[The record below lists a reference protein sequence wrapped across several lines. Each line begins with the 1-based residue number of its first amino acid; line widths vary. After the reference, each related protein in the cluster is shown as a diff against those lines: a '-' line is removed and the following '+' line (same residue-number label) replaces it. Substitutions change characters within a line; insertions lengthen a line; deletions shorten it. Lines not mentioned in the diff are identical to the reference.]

1 MELPM
6 QDQREEASPASDKP
20 GFLGMPRGVRIWAEA
35 GRRFWAGLV
44 LGIALGLAFGLLI
57 GAYLGY
63 EGLITSK
70 NDTRLAGIG
79 MVAIFIGIMFAQW
92 TIGRTAGRK

>member
-1 MELPM
+1 
-6 QDQREEASPASDKP
+6 
-20 GFLGMPRGVRIWAEA
+20 MPRGMRVWAEA
-35 GRRFWAGLV
+35 GPRFWAGV
-44 LGIALGLAFGLLI
+44 VMGIALGLAFGLLI

-79 MVAIFIGIMFAQW
+79 IVLLFLGMMFAQW

>member
-1 MELPM
+1 M
-6 QDQREEASPASDKP
+6 QNQQEKSDPVSDKP
-20 GFLGMPRGVRIWAEA
+20 GFLGMPRGMRVWAEA
-35 GRRFWAGLV
+35 GRRFWAGVV

-63 EGLITSK
+63 EGLITSQ

-79 MVAIFIGIMFAQW
+79 IILIVVGIGFAQW

>member
-1 MELPM
+1 M
-6 QDQREEASPASDKP
+6 QNQEEESNPASDKP

-35 GRRFWAGLV
+35 GRRFWAGVV

-57 GAYLGY
+57 GAYLGC
-63 EGLITSK
+63 EGLITSQ

-79 MVAIFIGIMFAQW
+79 IVLIFVGVLFAQW

>member
-1 MELPM
+1 M
-6 QDQREEASPASDKP
+6 QNQEEKPNPATDKP
-20 GFLGMPRGVRIWAEA
+20 GFLGMPRGMRTWAEA
-35 GRRFWAGLV
+35 GLRFWAGVV

-70 NDTRLAGIG
+70 NDTKLAGIG
-79 MVAIFIGIMFAQW
+79 IVLVVVGVAFAQW
-92 TIGRTAGRK
+92 TIGRTSGRK

>member
-1 MELPM
+1 MEMPM
-6 QDQREEASPASDKP
+6 QNQDEKPNPVSDKP

-35 GRRFWAGLV
+35 GQRFWAGVV
-44 LGIALGLAFGLLI
+44 LGAALGLAFGLLI
-57 GAYLGY
+57 GAHLVL
-63 EGLITSK
+63 EGHITPK

-79 MVAIFIGIMFAQW
+79 IVAIFIGLLFAQW